1 MTRSIPAKSACSIL
15 CVLLS
20 AAFAG
25 CGGSNGARADGAV
38 LTGGSATGGGGV
50 VNGGGVAGAGGT
62 SASGGTLGTGG
73 SATGGNANS
82 DAGCAPGWTPCC
94 GQCLSP
100 AAGICAPCPV
110 AGGGGGASGL
120 GGGMGGVDAA
130 IGPTGGT
137 GGTGSGDGAKETGGA
152 TGSGGGTGIRD
163 GGPVDAPASGGRA
176 SSGGAT
182 SGGGGANTGGT
193 TSGGTGGAAT
203 GGAPTSGTGAGGS
216 SGTGGSSSVDGGV
229 VVACPADMPAAGS
242 PCAGVTVQCSWGTE
256 PRLECRT
263 TGYCSKGVWTLQ
275 AGPAYCTAPT
285 AAACYTDAATVS
297 CQDPS
302 LLCFYPPYTLCSCL
316 ACNCDTTC
324 AIGPFTRPCNGQPI
338 GSPVMTCDNPAGTG
352 PDAAPCPSYI
362 PNLGSACDTPNLACP
377 PSACNQRIAVCTNGL
392 WQWRYSTSGLCP
404 VCASPDTPIATPDGD
419 RRIADLQAGDL
430 VYTVEGNAIV
440 AVPILRT
447 NRTPVANHHVIRVK
461 LADGRSLE
469 ISAGHPT
476 ADGRTFGDLFAGTR
490 LDGAAVEFVEVV
502 PYTHPY
508 TYDILPLSRSGS
520 YFAAG
525 LLIGSTL
532 HR

>member
-1 MTRSIPAKSACSIL
+1 MKTHSRIAFLLLVNIAMTL
-15 CVLLS
+15 
-20 AAFAG
+20 AANG
-25 CGGSNGARADGAV
+25 CGKSTKARPVDAAASSDAV
-38 LTGGSATGGGGV
+38 VASGGSQASGGAGGGGTV
-50 VNGGGVAGAGGT
+50 GAGGVSGLGGAGAGGT
-62 SASGGTLGTGG
+62 SGSGGLATGGSSTVASGG
-73 SATGGNANS
+73 S
-82 DAGCAPGWTPCC
+82 
-94 GQCLSP
+94 
-100 AAGICAPCPV
+100 
-110 AGGGGGASGL
+110 GGGTTGQ
-120 GGGMGGVDAA
+120 GGGPD
-130 IGPTGGT
+130 
-137 GGTGSGDGAKETGGA
+137 TGGA
-152 TGSGGGTGIRD
+152 TGTGGGTTGQG
-163 GGPVDAPASGGRA
+163 GGP
-176 SSGGAT
+176 
-182 SGGGGANTGGT
+182 
-193 TSGGTGGAAT
+193 GTGGATGT
-203 GGAPTSGTGAGGS
+203 GGRGSGGAGAGGS

-242 PCAGVTVQCSWGTE
+242 PCAGVTVHCSWGTE

-285 AAACYTDAATVS
+285 SAACYTDAGTAS

-377 PSACNQRIAVCTNGL
+377 PSACYQRIAVCTNGL
-392 WQWRYSTSGLCP
+392 WEWRYSTSGWCP

>member
-1 MTRSIPAKSACSIL
+1 MKTHSRIAFLLLVNIAMTL
-15 CVLLS
+15 
-20 AAFAG
+20 AANG
-25 CGGSNGARADGAV
+25 CGKSTKARPVDAAASSDAV
-38 LTGGSATGGGGV
+38 VASGGSQASGGAGGGGTV
-50 VNGGGVAGAGGT
+50 GAGGVSGLGGAGAGGT
-62 SASGGTLGTGG
+62 SGSGGLATGGSSTVASGG
-73 SATGGNANS
+73 S
-82 DAGCAPGWTPCC
+82 
-94 GQCLSP
+94 
-100 AAGICAPCPV
+100 
-110 AGGGGGASGL
+110 GGGTTGQ
-120 GGGMGGVDAA
+120 GGGPD
-130 IGPTGGT
+130 
-137 GGTGSGDGAKETGGA
+137 TGGA
-152 TGSGGGTGIRD
+152 TGTGGGTTGQG
-163 GGPVDAPASGGRA
+163 GGP
-176 SSGGAT
+176 
-182 SGGGGANTGGT
+182 
-193 TSGGTGGAAT
+193 GTGGATGT
-203 GGAPTSGTGAGGS
+203 GGRGSGGAGAGGS

-242 PCAGVTVQCSWGTE
+242 PCAGVTVHCSWGTE

-324 AIGPFTRPCNGQPI
+324 AIGPSTRPCNGQPI
-338 GSPVMTCDNPAGTG
+338 GSLVMACDSTAGTV

-377 PSACNQRIAVCTNGL
+377 PSACYQRIAVCTNGL
-392 WQWRYSTSGLCP
+392 WEWRYSTSGWCP

-461 LADGRSLE
+461 LADGRSQE

-532 HR
+532 QR